1 MNEAARRSKRVRL
14 LAGACVALAALLPWA
29 ARALTEKRAE
39 PDAPIAMASADPA
52 LPNGI
57 DTLVSLESLGD
68 RLAACDGRERCAGI
82 VYVWSP
88 EMPLSRLGIGEVAAA
103 ARALGLDL
111 AVVPSRELHPGQAV
125 SAELRGVADALLAA
139 GATLHAPALVV
150 HEGGVLDRSAILGY
164 KTADAY
170 ESLVSARLRS
180 GLDVSQPTASRAAA
194 GLPVATSAAAPRI
207 TFKDFAVPGTPG
219 PYFRWVPGRDALA
232 YEAGGQIYL
241 LDLKSGERMSAPG
254 YVDFVP
260 TPDGR
265 FFVTPG
271 RNREL
276 EFYDAE
282 QVFSEAR
289 AGRGRAVRPFYS
301 DEEMK
306 DQYPSVGILSTS
318 TRAGDTRTV
327 YRVLTSWFDAVV
339 FRDYEV
345 VTSAGRSSVRPLG
358 APVEAC
364 RSNGFSIPIMAP
376 TGREVAGRDESTATT
391 KVFRLADDGGCQEVV
406 DLSAP
411 TGKVAWDPDAR
422 RVAFAIPEG
431 AVRDGSGVVW
441 LGRTNA
447 ERAGIYVFDLKGSS
461 AARVEASMDARRL
474 TFPEWVGKDQVV
486 FLLPPE
492 GRGESGRFRLVCCLP

>member
-1 MNEAARRSKRVRL
+1 MRESRPLRRRWL
-14 LAGACVALAALLPWA
+14 LGSGLALAALLPWA
-29 ARALTEKRAE
+29 ARALTDPGADAE
-39 PDAPIAMASADPA
+39 GAGFPSDV
-52 LPNGI
+52 
-57 DTLVSLESLGD
+57 DTLVTLASVQQ
-68 RLAACDGRERCAGI
+68 RVAACAGRDGCAGV

-88 EMPLSRLGIGEVAAA
+88 EMPLSRAGIGEIAAA
-103 ARALGLDL
+103 AEALDVDL
-111 AVVPSRELHPGQAV
+111 AVVPSRELHPAGDPSVEVRA
-125 SAELRGVADALLAA
+125 LADALLEA
-139 GATLHAPALVV
+139 GVTLHAPALVV
-150 HEGGVLDRSAILGY
+150 HDAGELDRSAVLGY
-164 KTADAY
+164 KTAAAY
-170 ESLVSARLRS
+170 QSIISARL
-180 GLDVSQPTASRAAA
+180 QASPGALVQTTGAQDA
-194 GLPVATSAAAPRI
+194 GAVTTAAAPPI

-219 PYFRWVPGRDALA
+219 PYFRWVPGRGALA

-241 LDLKSGERMSAPG
+241 LDLATGERMTGPG

-271 RNREL
+271 RNRTL

-289 AGRGRAVRPFYS
+289 AGRGRAVRPFYV

-306 DQYPSVGILSTS
+306 DQYPSVGILSS
-318 TRAGDTRTV
+318 DTRGDETRTV

-345 VTSAGRSSVRPLG
+345 LTAAGRSSVRPMG

-364 RSNGFSIPIMAP
+364 RSYGFSIPIMAP
-376 TGREVAGRDESTATT
+376 TGREVAGRDEATATT
-391 KVFRLADDGGCQEVV
+391 KIFRLADDGGCEEVV
-406 DLSAP
+406 DLKAP
-411 TGKVAWDPDAR
+411 TGKVAWDADAR

-431 AVRDGSGVVW
+431 AVRDGTGVVW
-441 LGRTNA
+441 LGRTDR
-447 ERAGIYVFDLKGSS
+447 ERGGIYVFDRAGSS

-492 GRGESGRFRLVCCLP
+492 GRGGAGRFRLVCCLP